1 MARGDTPPGAPFSF
15 VYVRPHTGTRPNFA
29 GVVKTPSAKLRRR
42 PKTPHTAQMRETG
55 YVGFY
60 LLYLAEWLWRWARL
74 KDATAAYRAIRFERE
89 AYGHQDELDYL
100 AYRRPFAWTRER
112 SL

>member
-1 MARGDTPPGAPFSF
+1 MKVIYNGLIPFRGFTAINLFGCVFARREFEPVSD
-15 VYVRPHTGTRPNFA
+15 RI
-29 GVVKTPSAKLRRR
+29 LRHEAI
-42 PKTPHTAQMRETG
+42 HTAQMRETG

-74 KDATAAYRAIRFERE
+74 KDATAAYHAIGFERE

-100 AYRRPFAWTRER
+100 TYRRPFSW
-112 SL
+112 LKG